1 MDQNLTRQNPPI
13 SVIIPAYNT
22 GQYIGRTLDSLAN
35 QTFNN
40 FEIIVIDDN
49 STDDTVAVVK
59 EHQLNDPRIILINNN
74 QNLGP
79 CISRNRGMEIAR
91 GKYVAILDSDDL
103 SEPSRL
109 AIQFKY
115 LEENPKVT
123 LIGSQG
129 IRIDENDRLIGD
141 INLSTDPSII
151 KYRLITE
158 NNLIHSSVFFR
169 KNEIMSIGGYDKKYQ
184 GIEDFDL
191 YSRLLK
197 KNFIILNLPQ
207 RLVFYRQR
215 KGSIL
220 SSSDSRQLALKNV
233 YTLIY
238 GNIQEYVPMNEKVFA
253 RYYHA
258 YLLKEF
264 GAIPFADF
272 WLSLSI
278 NRRILRVFFSREKL
292 TESQKH
298 PSSLFIAKIEN
309 GTLNAIWS
317 VNIECSK

>member
-1 MDQNLTRQNPPI
+1 
-13 SVIIPAYNT
+13 
-22 GQYIGRTLDSLAN
+22 
-35 QTFNN
+35 
-40 FEIIVIDDN
+40 
-49 STDDTVAVVK
+49 
-59 EHQLNDPRIILINNN
+59 
-74 QNLGP
+74 
-79 CISRNRGMEIAR
+79 MEIAR

-151 KYRLITE
+151 KYRLIKE
-158 NNLIHSSVFFR
+158 NNLIHSSVFFSQ
-169 KNEIMSIGGYDKKYQ
+169 NEIMSIGGYDKKYQ

-191 YSRLLK
+191 YLASFK

-220 SSSDSRQLALKNV
+220 SSSDSRQLALKM
-233 YTLIY
+233 YTLLI
-238 GNIQEYVPMNEKVFA
+238 
-253 RYYHA
+253 
-258 YLLKEF
+258 
-264 GAIPFADF
+264 
-272 WLSLSI
+272 
-278 NRRILRVFFSREKL
+278 
-292 TESQKH
+292 
-298 PSSLFIAKIEN
+298 
-309 GTLNAIWS
+309 
-317 VNIECSK
+317 